1 MPPKRKGFFAH
12 EERQEDIDARMREV
26 AAVLA
31 PKRLVI
37 QEVGEERIMPNPFQ
51 ARRTFGDLEDLA
63 NSIRVHGFTT
73 RLRIRPEADR
83 PGYFQLVYGER
94 RLRAARLA
102 GLREIPCEI
111 ADHSNDEMIE
121 IGLAENIQRQD
132 LAPLEEAQA
141 FQLFISERGYSIRRL
156 AERIGKDKSYV
167 EDRVALLRMPA
178 DVQQLI
184 SDRPDSLRM
193 AREIA
198 KLPTSDDRR
207 PLIEAVLT
215 GQLATSDVRA
225 IVRSA
230 TNPAIEAVVI
240 SGNPVSAGSSQQT
253 TSGQTTSNTHEA
265 SAQSLVTSPPLD
277 VSIRTVARVNQRTLD
292 RDVQVVR
299 NILARWRV
307 RMIESDETHEQ
318 VRAALEQVLIDAR
331 QLTNALERETG
342 S

>member
-1 MPPKRKGFFAH
+1 VPPKRKNFFAQ
-12 EERQEDIDARMREV
+12 EERQEDVDARMREV

-37 QEVGEERIMPNPFQ
+37 QEVGEERITANPFQ

-73 RLRIRPEADR
+73 RLRVRPEPER

-94 RLRAARLA
+94 RLRAARIA

-111 ADHSNDEMIE
+111 AEHSNDEMIE

-141 FQLFISERGYSIRRL
+141 FQLFISERGYSVRRL
-156 AERIGKDKSYV
+156 AERIGKGKSYV

-184 SDRPDSLRM
+184 TERPDALRM

-198 KLPTSDDRR
+198 KLPTSDDRK
-207 PLIEAVLT
+207 PLIDAVMT

-225 IVRSA
+225 LVRSA
-230 TNPAIEAVVI
+230 ANPMIDAVVI
-240 SGNPVSAGSSQQT
+240 QGSSPQIPLRQT
-253 TSGQTTSNTHEA
+253 PP
-265 SAQSLVTSPPLD
+265 SPYAAEPHQPEEISELPPID
-277 VSIRTVARVNQRTLD
+277 MSIRTVARINQRSLE
-292 RDVQVVR
+292 RDIQIVR

-307 RMIESDETHEQ
+307 RMVESDQAQEQ
-318 VRAALEQVLIDAR
+318 VRTALEQIMIDAG
-331 QLTNALERETG
+331 QLTNALEREH
-342 S
+342 